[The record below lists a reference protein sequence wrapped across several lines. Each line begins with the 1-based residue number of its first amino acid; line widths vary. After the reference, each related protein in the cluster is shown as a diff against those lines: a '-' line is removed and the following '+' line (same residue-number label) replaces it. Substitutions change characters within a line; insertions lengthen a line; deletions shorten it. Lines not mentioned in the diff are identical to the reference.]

1 MDGIEIKMLFIPTE
15 SDKLLIVNH
24 FLDANRYGYPGYKT
38 PNDIVGFEV
47 NQVAQYKTLHDT
59 GYNILAY
66 DLPNHGESESAHD
79 GCGVVECMN
88 TWMLLAMYATP
99 NQEKILLR

>member
-1 MDGIEIKMLFIPTE
+1 LFIPTE

-24 FLDANRYGYPGYKT
+24 FLDANRYGYPGYKI

-47 NQVAQYKTLHDT
+47 NQVAQYKTLHDA

-66 DLPNHGESESAHD
+66 DLRNHGESESAHD
-79 GCGVVECMN
+79 GCGGSGVYEHMDVYWLC
-88 TWMLLAMYATP
+88 T
-99 NQEKILLR
+99 LRQIKKRYCSDENCAL